1 MKHVTS
7 GLLVFSCTPCWQGE
21 YRFMFS
27 GTLETVPTQSTTW
40 FSAVAM
46 LQATTVEVTSFNTV
60 FVKPKQ
66 GCVDFNMLQNVY
78 VE

>member
-1 MKHVTS
+1 
-7 GLLVFSCTPCWQGE
+7 
-21 YRFMFS
+21 MFS